1 MSIESAW
8 QIAKDAVGQALTAG
22 VAEFVVCGGARNA
35 VILEYLARLEAKE
48 HIRVW
53 SHFEERSA
61 GFFALGRT
69 METGLPCAVVT
80 TSGTA
85 VAELLPAAIEA
96 HYQARPLVAITAD
109 RPAEA
114 RGSGSPQSIIQPG
127 IFGSYAHTDASTW
140 NGCTPLHLNAELPE
154 EIDIPQEQETELPS
168 PAAFEPTWDKPNV
181 AELARW
187 LRDPGLRGLVVII
200 GGLEPS
206 EREEVWHF
214 CRALDV
220 PVITEAT
227 SGLREA
233 LAALHLPDG
242 DRLLRKKPPSKI
254 LRIGDC
260 PSGRFWRDLESLP
273 NIDVR
278 NITRNGLPGLARDA
292 RAPNSFGNSARFL
305 TGPIDRTLRALG
317 PIEPLGDFAD
327 HLVTSGRD
335 ATRIDEL
342 LEAHPDSEPALIR
355 AISRYA
361 VLSGPIFLGN
371 SLPIREWNLFAQWD
385 RPCTE
390 VRANRGANGIDG
402 QLSTWL
408 GATADITG
416 AWAIVGDLTAL
427 YDPSAAALLDQVEI
441 RGRVLAVI
449 NNQGGRIFDRL
460 PRLSSMSSRAR
471 DWLVHPQQADFSA
484 FAELWNMRH
493 HRIATLD
500 DLDAYDPETVNESA
514 TLLEVTPSAKDTAA
528 FWSAWDA
535 FGSKH

>member
-8 QIAKDAVGQALTAG
+8 HIAKSTVHQALALGT
-22 VAEFVVCGGARNA
+22 AEFVVCGGARNA
-35 VILEYLARLEAKE
+35 VILEYLARLEAKGR
-48 HIRVW
+48 IRVW

-61 GFFALGRT
+61 GFFALGRM
-69 METGLPCAVVT
+69 METDLPCAVVT

-85 VAELLPAAIEA
+85 AAELLPAMIEA
-96 HYQARPLVAITAD
+96 YYQARPLLAITAD
-109 RPAEA
+109 RPATA

-127 IFGSYAHTDASTW
+127 IFGPHAHTDVATW
-140 NGCTPLHLNAELPE
+140 NGRSPLHLNVELPE
-154 EIDIPQEQETELPS
+154 AIDIPQEDQSELPS
-168 PAAFEPTWDKPNV
+168 PAPFEPTWDKPNV

-187 LRDPGLRGLVVII
+187 LRDPGVRGLVIII
-200 GGLEPS
+200 GGLEPT

-214 CRALDV
+214 CRTLDV
-220 PVITEAT
+220 PVIAEAT

-233 LAALHLPDG
+233 LAALHLPNG
-242 DRLLRKKPPSKI
+242 DRLLRQKPPSKI

-260 PSGRFWRDLESLP
+260 PSGRFWRDLETLP
-273 NIDVR
+273 DIDVR
-278 NITRNGLPGLARDA
+278 NITRNGLPGIARDA
-292 RAPNSFGNSARFL
+292 ATPDSFGNSARFL

-317 PIEPLGDFAD
+317 QVEPLGDLAD

-361 VLSGPIFLGN
+361 VLSGPVFLGN
-371 SLPIREWNLFAQWD
+371 SLPIREWNLFAQWE

-408 GATADITG
+408 GATAEITG
-416 AWAIVGDLTAL
+416 AWAITGDLTAL
-427 YDPSAAALLDQVEI
+427 YDPTAAALLGQVES

-449 NNQGGRIFDRL
+449 NNHGGRIFDRL
-460 PRLSSMSSRAR
+460 PRLSSMSARAR

-484 FAELWNMRH
+484 YAALWNMRH

-500 DLDAYDPETVNESA
+500 DLDAYDPETSSETA
-514 TLLEVTPSAKDTAA
+514 TLLEVVPSTTDTAA
-528 FWSAWDA
+528 FWRAWDA
-535 FGSKH
+535 FGSKP